1 MDRTDKHI
9 ITKCTSCRN
18 QSQECRP
25 GHDLIRRLRAAL
37 DVAVDVAGDGFE
49 VEGFACLAACNRPCT
64 VAYRATAKTVWLFG
78 DVDPD
83 ADIDDLVA
91 FAAQYAAS
99 EEGWFIAADR
109 PGKLRRTAFAR
120 VPSLVI
126 RSDRQRLQ

>member
-9 ITKCTSCRN
+9 ITICTSCRH
-18 QSQECRP
+18 QGQDCRP
-25 GHDLIRRLRAAL
+25 GHELIRRLRAAL
-37 DVAVDVAGDGFE
+37 DVAVGVTGDAFQI
-49 VEGFACLAACNRPCT
+49 EGFACLAACDRPCT

-83 ADIDDLVA
+83 EDIDDLVA

-99 EEGWFIAADR
+99 DEGWFRAAGR
-109 PGKLRRTAFAR
+109 PGKLRRTALAR

-126 RSDRQRLQ
+126 RSDLERLQ